1 MFSLVF
7 VLFHIFENI
16 LKKKFRKSGNTLLLL
31 GSTSKGPLKPSLKK
45 PKSKDNASIS
55 SETSSKR
62 VRYGLGG
69 EQTSVWWDVTKGTS
83 SFPLLYT
90 NYFQFSAFDTLR
102 NHLLLSKH
110 FSSSGFQKFVR
121 LESCDKYLELY
132 LYLSGFWAI
141 FNLFFSAGS
150 AGPLRSSLKKPK
162 NKDNASVSS
171 KTSSKQVR
179 ISLGQEQTQV

>member
-83 SFPLLYT
+83 SSFPLLYT
-90 NYFQFSAFDTLR
+90 NYFQFSAFDTTLR

-110 FSSSGFQKFVR
+110 FSSSGFQKFVL
-121 LESCDKYLELY
+121 LESCDINIKNYIY
-132 LYLSGFWAI
+132 MWILSNFKS
-141 FNLFFSAGS
+141 FFFS
-150 AGPLRSSLKKPK
+150 R
-162 NKDNASVSS
+162 
-171 KTSSKQVR
+171 
-179 ISLGQEQTQV
+179 